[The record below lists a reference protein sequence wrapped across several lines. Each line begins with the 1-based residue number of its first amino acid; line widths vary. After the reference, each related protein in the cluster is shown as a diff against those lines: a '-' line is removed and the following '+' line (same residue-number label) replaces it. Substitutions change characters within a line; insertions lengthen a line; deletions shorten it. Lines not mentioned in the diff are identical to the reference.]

1 MIYIRL
7 EYDSNYMYIG
17 NIERDVILIIPHPSR
32 CYPVTPYTIMDGY
45 LVFEGAV
52 CGLCLDGMTAGQF
65 IIM

>member
-1 MIYIRL
+1 MIPITCTLVVLRGI
-7 EYDSNYMYIG
+7 D
-17 NIERDVILIIPHPSR
+17 ILNIPHPSH